1 MNTIIFDYVVFNFAN
16 GGMRAGTFR
25 STAIGTTNTFV
36 FDETTTTDIGNTSGV
51 TLQAV
56 VTTYGAADKLT
67 VEGVNAD
74 AYNYT
79 LQYFVREFRA

>member
-1 MNTIIFDYVVFNFAN
+1 MNTIIYDYVVWNYSN
-16 GGMRAGTFR
+16 GNMRAGTFR
-25 STAIGTTNTFV
+25 STVIGGINNYV
-36 FDETTTTDIGNTSGV
+36 FDETTTTDIGDTSGI